1 MFSHLTK
8 GSSNSFLK
16 QSKKFFGVNEKAI
29 MMRIKSVTSI
39 AKITKAMKM
48 VNYFLINRWL
58 PVR

>member
-39 AKITKAMKM
+39 ANITKAMKM
-48 VNYFLINRWL
+48 VKLFFNK
-58 PVR
+58 